1 METFNYTLVPQLIGA
16 TNYTGTNLSISGNI
30 SAANANISGT
40 LTIAGTLNTN
50 LSETITNLIQI
61 NISASSTNITNAT
74 VVSMVVTSNLI
85 ATNNSN
91 TLGNLFMT
99 GGNVGIGTYSPIT
112 KLNIQGDV
120 SASNASDSGQF
131 IISGQTNPLKRL
143 GFMIDTNNNVG
154 IIQAGLSG
162 TSTYN
167 IGLNSAT
174 YSAYTYNY
182 PQWIGN
188 VGIGT
193 TSPGYLLDVNGNARI
208 NNNLMFNTAVNNN
221 LGINFPNTGYGLHW
235 GNGYSRI
242 YDDGDLRICTDDYMH
257 FYTGS
262 TTTSPGTERITI
274 LPSGNVG
281 IGTSSP
287 QYMLDINGSLRVND
301 TSVNMYNKLLVLWD
315 NNSGDSL
322 TSATNFSGFGINSNT
337 LRYQVPS
344 GNTHEFYCGT
354 VGSLQIVNS
363 GRTQVIIPAFDGSYY
378 SDWPIWDGGIATWD
392 ICAASVTFEYGF
404 NQRSDIRKKQ
414 DIVSITRGLNE
425 IKQMRPVSFKWK
437 NNLEYGTQFGF
448 IAQEMEKIVP
458 EIINEDSDG
467 FKSISNAY
475 SPIIAN
481 AIKELKQKLDIAR
494 DKIDKLRSQKV
505 G

>member
-99 GGNVGIGTYSPIT
+99 GGNVGINTASPLCQ
-112 KLNIQGDV
+112 LNVQAD
-120 SASNASDSGQF
+120 ASGIYASDSGQV

-143 GFMIDTNNNVG
+143 GLMIDTTNNVG
-154 IIQAGLSG
+154 IIQAGFNGISI
-162 TSTYN
+162 YN
-167 IGLNSAT
+167 IALNPAGS
-174 YSAYTYNY
+174 
-182 PQWIGN
+182 N

-242 YDDGDLRICTDDYMH
+242 YDDGDLRICTDDNMH

-262 TTTSPGTERITI
+262 NTTSPGTERITI
-274 LPSGNVG
+274 IPSGNVG
-281 IGTSSP
+281 IGTITP
-287 QYMLDINGSLRVND
+287 QYTLDINGTMRLNQGFQ
-301 TSVNMYNKLLVLWD
+301 TSNKLLVLGD

-322 TSATNFSGFGINSNT
+322 TSATNFYGFGINSNT

-344 GNTHEFYCGT
+344 NTSQHVFYAGSQSSMIITGSGQSMVTIKNYNGN
-354 VGSLQIVNS
+354 SS
-363 GRTQVIIPAFDGSYY
+363 
-378 SDWPIWDGGIATWD
+378 SDWPNGWKGALSAYD
-392 ICAASVTFEYGF
+392 ISCASVYG
-404 NQRSDIRKKQ
+404 NAIVTRSDERKK
-414 DIVSITRGLNE
+414 TE
-425 IKQMRPVSFKWK
+425 IKDINYGLKEVLNMRPVSYRWRD
-437 NNLEYGTQFGF
+437 NLGLGEQYGF
-448 IAQEMEKIVP
+448 IAQEIEPLIPEVIV
-458 EIINEDSDG
+458 ENDDG
-467 FKSISNAY
+467 IKSMKDMY
-475 SPIIAN
+475 GPLLVN
-481 AIKELKQKLDIAR
+481 AIRELDDNIENMMNRLE
-494 DKIDKLRSQKV
+494 V
-505 G
+505 M